1 MVEIIDDSIKKPYYD
16 ESLGAYIDS
25 KSKRRKLMK
34 KRGVTFAA
42 DYSQYKHQQKSVG
55 KEHLPTRD
63 QVAKMMAELKR
74 HGGKLKK

>member
-16 ESLGAYIDS
+16 ENLGAYIDS

-34 KRGVTFAA
+34 KRRVTFAA
-42 DYSQYKHQQKSVG
+42 DYSQYKRQQKSVG

-63 QVAKMMAELKR
+63 QVAKMIAEMKKR
-74 HGGKLKK
+74 GGRLKK